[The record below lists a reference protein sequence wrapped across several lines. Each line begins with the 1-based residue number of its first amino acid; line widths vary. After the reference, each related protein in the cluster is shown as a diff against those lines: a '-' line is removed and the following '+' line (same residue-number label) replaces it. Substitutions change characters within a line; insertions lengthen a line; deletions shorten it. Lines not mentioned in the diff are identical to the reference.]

1 MTPADPV
8 EATPPPPAPTA
19 DGKIPPG
26 KRVRA
31 ALILFCAI
39 AAGLFVYLSMTLPL
53 GRALQPLADPSLV
66 IEDSGGRPIARLGGY
81 KEPPVEVEKLPP
93 HVAQAFIAIED
104 RRFYSHPGIDP
115 RGLAR
120 AMAANARA
128 GRWVQGGSTI
138 TQQLAKNA
146 FLDSRRDLTR
156 KGKEALIALWLEL
169 RLSKDDILSRYLS
182 AIYFGD
188 GVWGLRAAARH
199 YFDKPPEELTLG
211 EAAMLAGIVKA
222 PSALSPTRNLEGARE
237 RARLVLAVM
246 AEQGL
251 ITERQARRARL
262 PRPRRG
268 RDPLPS
274 GSWFADWAAPD
285 LREAYGGRFGDVAV
299 RTTLDRRL
307 QRRAEQIIARAL
319 DGQGGRAGADQA
331 ALVAMRP
338 DGRVVALVGGRRYQA
353 GGFNRATQ
361 ARRQPGSAFK
371 LFVYLAALR
380 AGAAPDSRVLDAPID
395 VNGWKPQN
403 YDGRYRGE
411 IDLTTAFAHSSNTA
425 AVRLTQQVGPR
436 AVIRAARDLGV
447 RSPLEPAPTLALGT
461 EETTLMELTAAYAA
475 VASGAY
481 PVVPRA
487 TDEPLPGRRARQRPL
502 REQEDLKVLLQAVV
516 DRGTGRSA
524 RLSRRAYGKTG
535 TTSDYRDALFVG
547 FSGDLVVGVWVG
559 ADDHS
564 AMRNVTGGGL
574 PARIW
579 RDFMSGASAR
589 ARPPPLPPSIPDPE
603 PVPPP
608 EGVELLP
615 SPPDLPPPEAGP
627 GELPPSIPPPIEI
640 PPPDLPPAIPPP
652 G

>member
-1 MTPADPV
+1 MTPAEPV
-8 EATPPPPAPTA
+8 EATPPPTAA

-26 KRVRA
+26 QRGRA
-31 ALILFCAI
+31 ALILFAAI
-39 AAGLFVYLSMTLPL
+39 AAGLFAYLSMTLPL
-53 GRALQPLADPSLV
+53 GRALQPLPDPSLV
-66 IEDSGGRPIARLGGY
+66 IEDSSGRPIARLGGY
-81 KEPPVEVEKLPP
+81 KEPPVEVAKLPD
-93 HVAQAFIAIED
+93 HVGQAFTAIED

-120 AMAANARA
+120 AMVVNARA

-222 PSALSPTRNLEGARE
+222 PSALSPTRNLDGARK
-237 RARLVLAVM
+237 RARLVLSEMSA
-246 AEQGL
+246 QGM
-251 ITERQARRARL
+251 ITERQAHQARL

-299 RTTLDRRL
+299 RTTLDRRM

-319 DGQGGRAGADQA
+319 DGQGRRAGADQA

-380 AGAAPDSRVLDAPID
+380 AGASPESRVLDAPID

-411 IDLTTAFAHSSNTA
+411 IDFRTAFAHSSNTA
-425 AVRLTQQVGPR
+425 AVRIAQQVGPR

-447 RSPLEPAPTLALGT
+447 RSPLQPAPTLALGT

-475 VASGAY
+475 VAAGEY

-487 TDEPLPGRRARQRPL
+487 TDEPLPGRRTRQRPL
-502 REQEDLKVLLQAVV
+502 REHDELEELLAAVI
-516 DRGTGRSA
+516 DRGTGRAA

-547 FSGDLVVGVWVG
+547 YSGDLVVGVWVG

-579 RDFMSGASAR
+579 RDFMSGASGR
-589 ARPPPLPPSIPDPE
+589 ARPAPLPPSVPDPE

-608 EGVELLP
+608 QDLEILP
-615 SPPDLPPPEAGP
+615 PPDIVPGDLPPSVPPPEEVAP
-627 GELPPSIPPPIEI
+627 PPELPPSIPP
-640 PPPDLPPAIPPP
+640 A

>member
-1 MTPADPV
+1 
-8 EATPPPPAPTA
+8 
-19 DGKIPPG
+19 
-26 KRVRA
+26 
-31 ALILFCAI
+31 
-39 AAGLFVYLSMTLPL
+39 MTLPL
-53 GRALQPLADPSLV
+53 GRALQPLPDPSLV
-66 IEDSGGRPIARLGGY
+66 IEDSSGRPIARLGGY
-81 KEPPVEVEKLPP
+81 KEPPVEVAKLPD
-93 HVAQAFIAIED
+93 HVGQAFTAIED

-120 AMAANARA
+120 AMVVNARA

-222 PSALSPTRNLEGARE
+222 PSALSPTRNLDGARK
-237 RARLVLAVM
+237 RARLVLSEMSA
-246 AEQGL
+246 QGM
-251 ITERQARRARL
+251 ITERQAHQARL

-299 RTTLDRRL
+299 RTTLDRRM

-319 DGQGGRAGADQA
+319 DGQGRRAGADQA

-380 AGAAPDSRVLDAPID
+380 AGASPESRVLDAPID

-411 IDLTTAFAHSSNTA
+411 IDFRTAFAHSSNTA
-425 AVRLTQQVGPR
+425 AVRIAQQVGPR

-447 RSPLEPAPTLALGT
+447 RSPLQPAPTLALGT

-475 VASGAY
+475 VAAGEY

-487 TDEPLPGRRARQRPL
+487 TDEPLPGRRTRQRPL
-502 REQEDLKVLLQAVV
+502 REHDELEELLAAVI
-516 DRGTGRSA
+516 DRGTGRAA

-547 FSGDLVVGVWVG
+547 YSGDLVVGVWVG

-579 RDFMSGASAR
+579 RDFMSGASGR
-589 ARPPPLPPSIPDPE
+589 ARPAPLPPSVPDPE

-608 EGVELLP
+608 QDLEILP
-615 SPPDLPPPEAGP
+615 PPDIVPGDLPPSVPPPEEVAP
-627 GELPPSIPPPIEI
+627 PPELPPSIPP
-640 PPPDLPPAIPPP
+640 A

>member
-1 MTPADPV
+1 MTPA
-8 EATPPPPAPTA
+8 ETAETPAPLSA
-19 DGKIPPG
+19 AEGRIPPG
-26 KRVRA
+26 QRMRA
-31 ALILFCAI
+31 ALILATAI
-39 AAGLFVYLSMTLPL
+39 AVGLFVLLSMTLPL

-81 KEPPVEVEKLPP
+81 KEPPVEVETLPA
-93 HVAQAFIAIED
+93 HVAEAFIAIED
-104 RRFYSHPGIDP
+104 RRFYSHPGVDP

-120 AMAANARA
+120 AVAVNARA
-128 GRWVQGGSTI
+128 GRLVQGGSTI

-146 FLDSRRDLTR
+146 FLDSRRDLVR
-156 KGKEALIALWLEL
+156 KGREALIALWLEL

-199 YFDKPPEELTLG
+199 YFDRPPEELTLG

-222 PSALSPTRNLEGARE
+222 PSALSPTRNLDGARR
-237 RARLVLAVM
+237 RARLVLAAM
-246 AEQGL
+246 AEQEM
-251 ITERQARRARL
+251 ITERQARQARL
-262 PRPRRG
+262 PKPRRG

-299 RTTLDRRL
+299 RTTLERRL
-307 QRRAEQIIARAL
+307 QRRAEQVLARAL
-319 DGQGGRAGADQA
+319 DGAGRRGGADQA

-338 DGRVVALVGGRRYQA
+338 DGRVVAMVGGRTYQA

-395 VNGWKPQN
+395 VNGWRPQN
-403 YDGRYRGE
+403 YDGRFRGE
-411 IDLTTAFAHSSNTA
+411 MDLTDAFAQSSNTA

-436 AVIRAARDLGV
+436 AVIRAARDLGI

-461 EETTLMELTAAYAA
+461 GETTLIELTAAYAA
-475 VASGAY
+475 VAAGEY
-481 PVVPRA
+481 PVMARA
-487 TDEPLPGRRARQRPL
+487 TEEPLPGRRARRRPL
-502 REQEDLKVLLQAVV
+502 REQDDLKTLLAAVIE
-516 DRGTGRSA
+516 RGTGRAA
-524 RLSRRAYGKTG
+524 RLPRRAYGKTG

-564 AMRNVTGGGL
+564 AMRGVSGGGL

-579 RDFMSGASAR
+579 RDFMRGSAGR
-589 ARPPPLPPSIPDPE
+589 ARPPTPIPDPE

-608 EGVELLP
+608 PAGETPPQIGAPPAPVPAPDAAPVIEAP
-615 SPPDLPPPEAGP
+615 SPP
-627 GELPPSIPPPIEI
+627 ELPPSIPPPGG
-640 PPPDLPPAIPPP
+640 LPSA

>member
-1 MTPADPV
+1 VQTSPAEPV
-8 EATPPPPAPTA
+8 EAPGASPAP
-19 DGKIPPG
+19 GGRIPPG
-26 KRVRA
+26 ERPRA
-31 ALILFCAI
+31 ALILFAAI
-39 AAGLFVYLSMTLPL
+39 AVGLFLQLSMTLPL

-81 KEPPVEVEKLPP
+81 KEPPVEVEALPA
-93 HVAQAFIAIED
+93 HVGQAFIAIED
-104 RRFYSHPGIDP
+104 RRFYSHPGVDP

-120 AMAANARA
+120 AMVVNARA
-128 GRWVQGGSTI
+128 GRLVQGGSTI

-146 FLDSRRDLTR
+146 FLDSRRDLGR
-156 KGKEALIALWLEL
+156 KAKEALIALWLEL

-188 GVWGLRAAARH
+188 GVWGLRAAAHH
-199 YFDKPPEELTLG
+199 YFDKPPEALTVG

-222 PSALSPTRNLEGARE
+222 PSALSPTRNLEGARR
-237 RARLVLAVM
+237 RARLVLAAM

-251 ITERQARRARL
+251 ITERQARQARL
-262 PRPRRG
+262 TQPRRG
-268 RDPLPS
+268 RAPLPS

-307 QRRAEQIIARAL
+307 QRRAERVVARAL
-319 DGQGGRAGADQA
+319 DGAGRRGGADQA

-380 AGAAPDSRVLDAPID
+380 AGASPESRVLDGPID
-395 VNGWKPQN
+395 VNGWSPQN
-403 YDGRYRGE
+403 YDRRYRGE

-436 AVIRAARDLGV
+436 AVVRAARDLGI

-461 EETTLMELTAAYAA
+461 GETTLLELTAAYAA
-475 VASGAY
+475 VAAGEH
-481 PVVPRA
+481 PIVPRA
-487 TDEPLPGRRARQRPL
+487 TDQPLAGRRARRRPL
-502 REQEDLKVLLQAVV
+502 REQDDLKVLLAAVI
-516 DRGTGRSA
+516 DRGTGRAA
-524 RLSRRAYGKTG
+524 RLSRKAYGKTG

-559 ADDHS
+559 ADDHGT
-564 AMRNVTGGGL
+564 MRNITGGGL

-579 RDFMSGASAR
+579 RDFMNGAARR
-589 ARPPPLPPSIPDPE
+589 ARPTPPPSFPDPE

-608 EGVELLP
+608 QDVQPLP
-615 SPPDLPPPEAGP
+615 LPEDLPQSIPPPAEPPPAPPADAGAIAP
-627 GELPPSIPPPIEI
+627 ADLPPSIG
-640 PPPDLPPAIPPP
+640 PP